1 MYRSSMALSIGRVS
15 SFAQRHFMLTSLHDG
30 FRMCKIKEAE
40 TDPMPTDQTTDENS
54 EFCDWIESQFT
65 EALAQCNP
73 FSMEDAE
80 PLLEFAIRRGIKFLF
95 KK

>member
-1 MYRSSMALSIGRVS
+1 
-15 SFAQRHFMLTSLHDG
+15 
-30 FRMCKIKEAE
+30 
-40 TDPMPTDQTTDENS
+40 MPTDQTTNENS

-65 EALAQCNP
+65 EALAQCNT

-80 PLLEFAIRRGIKFLF
+80 PLLEFAVRRGIKFLF